1 MSRSSQEPPLRPS
14 NRMRSRSERA
24 RCDACKE
31 REVQNAQLH
40 SEMRALEMELKEL
53 RKRPDRGYCGR
64 CREWEAQYAQLQ
76 SENHS
81 LGTQLQELQKRIQE
95 LNEIIRGH
103 EADAKLLTAQKQ
115 QLKVENERLKTQTA
129 ELLRELEQ
137 AKSVSGT
144 DSRGSPWVGSELP
157 SGVRSITPYAQDLA
171 RERDEL
177 AATNKR
183 LVENLADLQRQLQER
198 SGSERRPRPPSLSD
212 TPNSF
217 SDSSSQP
224 PALAEPQEASDQGS
238 NAPLKQKIRHLEVQL
253 EKSTNVI
260 AVKDDELA
268 QLRELLGAL
277 SNVGMIPEGRHAGRD
292 SSSTEGS
299 GARSFDP
306 RGVKPSFGGKP
317 STKTELVP
325 QLQRV
330 LGSLGSENVRLLQE
344 NSQLST
350 MVHELNS
357 QVASLQAFR
366 DEANQTHQRL
376 QAQVGDTTLMKSLQT
391 ELSAAHM
398 FISELE
404 AELGAAREEA
414 SKLQS
419 DSTQR
424 ENFVGS
430 LQARLAQAEQELR
443 DTVQKLDQTSRAA
456 AEEAQKRDIFFAE
469 LKSQLVSHISSFA
482 GELKEVLGQL
492 GGLLPVLSES
502 LEKHALSGA
511 RASIDQALHVAQGFL
526 RVIQGFSMEKLSG
539 AQEDAV
545 VQGVLQQVAFAEQR
559 CTQQAAENRCLVDE
573 LKAAE
578 RKAAEK
584 TEQIFRLQSDK
595 MLMDSLLLQSNQD
608 LLQLRASLGRLEIA
622 NAQLEAALAML
633 FGQNGFFK
641 LKYQQLLRAK
651 HEAMQDETYHLQ
663 QEVSRM
669 SGALRQAHLQAQ
681 EHDLMFEKLKQER
694 DIIAEEEAKLRAELG
709 AVRGTAVSDNARLKA
724 ELSSCAMQLEQ
735 VSKAQREKSE
745 EIMRLQ
751 QVISNLTVSS
761 REAQY
766 EAQDR
771 EAELEALKHEREQ
784 WLEENAK
791 LRADSGKIRSELSS
805 ISLAENTG
813 LKDELRSCAM
823 QLDQAIRRQ
832 QEEHQEVLRLQ
843 QEVSSLS
850 FSARDREL
858 AIEQLAQARNQSLDE
873 CAKARAQLAA
883 VRGTD
888 SDDNSRLR
896 EELRGCSCELER
908 SRRALQGK
916 CDEVAQ
922 LQQEIRSL
930 TGSLRQV
937 QQDREQCLRESAGLQ
952 SQLAEVCSSANAE
965 SCRLQNELKT
975 ASGQHNEVLRLQQQL
990 LSAST
995 SAQEREQAL
1004 RAALQDREQT
1014 VKERDQLRA
1023 ELTTIR
1029 GAAITDTARL
1039 KDELKVCAGQLEQS
1053 AKALHQK
1060 NEEVLRLQQEVSKL
1074 SVAVRQAQI
1083 QSQDQSVFD
1092 KLKVT
1097 HQQGVEEC
1105 SRLRAELEAVSGA
1118 AHTESARLKEEI
1130 KICAVRLEQATASLQ
1145 EKNEELHQLQQQ
1157 LLAMSG
1163 SAQERDVLLAELAM
1177 IRGAALTE
1185 TARLKDELKAC
1196 AVQLEQS
1203 AKALHQKNEEV
1214 LRLQQEVSK
1223 LSVTVRQAQ
1232 LQLRDR
1238 DITLEKLVQERDQCL
1253 EDSARLRVNSSK
1265 GMRAYAAPSEQAS
1278 RDQQSCAEVFR
1289 LQQEVSSLKLVIQ
1302 QLQLEAQERLVTVQH
1317 EQKHEECSLLRA
1329 ELASVREAAL
1339 VENGCLRDELKVC
1352 TLQLQQATEKLMELQ
1367 MTRLPCES
1375 SVNQGEY
1382 VCELQSE
1389 IRSLSEQLRHTREE
1403 LAAQIAVNA
1412 KLSVEVQTTA
1422 CGLAGESP
1430 PSVSI
1435 MISDNPCSSDVQ
1447 TPCTRDVECLRGQLD
1462 ASLSDL
1468 SLAQRQLGLLQ
1479 EENARLAAAVAQLR
1493 SKVEELEGFR
1503 SSGIGRVLE
1512 FVRTA
1517 KHGTR

>member
-766 EAQDR
+766 EAQNR

-791 LRADSGKIRSELSS
+791 LRADCGKIRAELSS
-805 ISLAENTG
+805 VRGTALTEQSC
-813 LKDELRSCAM
+813 LKDELKDCTT
-823 QLDQAIRRQ
+823 QLEQMTKRQKDDQ
-832 QEEHQEVLRLQ
+832 QEMIRLR
-843 QEVSSLS
+843 QEVSVLT
-850 FSARDREL
+850 FSARDRDVVLEEITRDRDQKLESLATLQTEL
-858 AIEQLAQARNQSLDE
+858 TTVR
-873 CAKARAQLAA
+873 KA
-883 VRGTD
+883 
-888 SDDNSRLR
+888 
-896 EELRGCSCELER
+896 
-908 SRRALQGK
+908 AL
-916 CDEVAQ
+916 
-922 LQQEIRSL
+922 S
-930 TGSLRQV
+930 
-937 QQDREQCLRESAGLQ
+937 
-952 SQLAEVCSSANAE
+952 E
-965 SCRLQNELKT
+965 SCRLKEELEAHQIQLKGKEAAMCHAQQEITALKASVKEVHLQMQEREQAYERLKLDFGQRLEDCEKLRAELATVLQAANMESFRLKSELKSS
-975 ASGQHNEVLRLQQQL
+975 ASQLEQALSDLKGKSGEVSQLRDEASLLTNEIRETQARLKERESELDKLKQESDNNRQECDRLRADCGRFQSEVNAVSGAALAENGLLKDELKSCANQLEQAMKGQREKGKEVARLQQE
-990 LSAST
+990 LSLAIV
-995 SAQEREQAL
+995 SAQEREAAFERLMRDRDVCFEASASL
-1004 RAALQDREQT
+1004 RG
-1014 VKERDQLRA
+1014 
-1023 ELTTIR
+1023 ELTTVR
-1029 GAAITDTARL
+1029 GTALSENLRLRDELADCEIQLERAKAAQREKEEEAARL
-1039 KDELKVCAGQLEQS
+1039 QREISSVSALLCEAQRQTKDYSLTVENLRCDHVRSLAECEKLRSSCSEFEAKLAAVSGVALEERAVLQAELKQVTS
-1053 AKALHQK
+1053 AQDS
-1060 NEEVLRLQQEVSKL
+1060 EVARLQQK
-1074 SVAVRQAQI
+1074 I
-1083 QSQDQSVFD
+1083 
-1092 KLKVT
+1092 
-1097 HQQGVEEC
+1097 
-1105 SRLRAELEAVSGA
+1105 
-1118 AHTESARLKEEI
+1118 SAMTI
-1130 KICAVRLEQATASLQ
+1130 
-1145 EKNEELHQLQQQ
+1145 
-1157 LLAMSG
+1157 
-1163 SAQERDVLLAELAM
+1163 SAQERDLAFERLAQDRNQCFDELNKL
-1177 IRGAALTE
+1177 RGEVVTIHG
-1185 TARLKDELKAC
+1185 TAVAENLQLKDDLSAASADNSRIKSELNSCK
-1196 AVQLEQS
+1196 LE
-1203 AKALHQKNEEV
+1203 LERLTREHTE
-1214 LRLQQEVSK
+1214 LRSIV
-1223 LSVTVRQAQ
+1223 
-1232 LQLRDR
+1232 
-1238 DITLEKLVQERDQCL
+1238 
-1253 EDSARLRVNSSK
+1253 
-1265 GMRAYAAPSEQAS
+1265 
-1278 RDQQSCAEVFR
+1278 QQS
-1289 LQQEVSSLKLVIQ
+1289 
-1302 QLQLEAQERLVTVQH
+1302 QLSTGDEAQRKSQEIQIL
-1317 EQKHEECSLLRA
+1317 S
-1329 ELASVREAAL
+1329 
-1339 VENGCLRDELKVC
+1339 
-1352 TLQLQQATEKLMELQ
+1352 
-1367 MTRLPCES
+1367 
-1375 SVNQGEY
+1375 
-1382 VCELQSE
+1382 LQSE
-1389 IRSLSEQLRHTREE
+1389 IKCLSDRLRQKED
-1403 LAAQIAVNA
+1403 LAARSTPAHLALV
-1412 KLSVEVQTTA
+1412 SPG
-1422 CGLAGESP
+1422 GLAGTLT
-1430 PSVSI
+1430 PSSFISVAEEEHQREKVNCASI
-1435 MISDNPCSSDVQ
+1435 LKQ
-1447 TPCTRDVECLRGQLD
+1447 RDQEIEYLRGQLD
-1462 ASLSDL
+1462 LSQTEL
-1468 SLAQRQLGLLQ
+1468 YVARTQREFLK
-1479 EENARLAAAVAQLR
+1479 EENARLQANEQRR
-1493 SKVEELEGFR
+1493 SFAEGGDISR
-1503 SSGIGRVLE
+1503 SSGCVLE
-1512 FVRTA
+1512 VIRSPKPGGA
-1517 KHGTR
+1517 G